1 MIRESFA
8 IDRCAVEKSLA
19 AAARTYDGSA
29 KIPNLIADRL
39 LDRLDFI
46 RLKPTWIMD
55 FGMRTGYAIRHLKKR
70 YNMASMVVGMESSL
84 PMLLQGRNGVV
95 GEYTSL
101 PFADCSIDLIF
112 SNLTFHWSVNLQ
124 QTLKECRRVLKP
136 KGLLLFSTMGP
147 ETLKELRESFSD
159 GKWHVHAFHDMHDVG
174 DILTYLSFID
184 PVMDM
189 QQLTVH
195 YSSIFQLLKDLK
207 LTGAHN
213 AAKGRCKGLM
223 GKMNWQC
230 MLKSYEEQRN
240 EGGTLP
246 VTLEVIYGHAFGA
259 ELNQFE
265 GKQGE
270 VFIPV
275 DRIKAR
281 SEIK

>member
-1 MIRESFA
+1 MIKESFV
-8 IDRCAVEKSLA
+8 IDRCAVEKSLS

-55 FGMRTGYAIRHLKKR
+55 FGMRTGYTMRHLKKR
-70 YNMASMVVGMESSL
+70 YNTASIVGIESSL

-101 PFADCSIDLIF
+101 PFADCPIDLIF

-124 QTLKECRRVLKP
+124 QTLGECRRVLKP

-159 GKWHVHAFHDMHDVG
+159 GRWHVHAFYDMHDIG
-174 DILTYLSFID
+174 DTLTHLSFVD

-207 LTGAHN
+207 LIGAHN
-213 AAKGRCKGLM
+213 AAKGRCKGLT
-223 GKMNWQC
+223 GKMHWQC
-230 MLKSYEEQRN
+230 MLKSYEDQRN
-240 EGGTLP
+240 ENGALP

-265 GKQGE
+265 GQQGE
-270 VFIPV
+270 IFIPI

-281 SEIK
+281 SEKK